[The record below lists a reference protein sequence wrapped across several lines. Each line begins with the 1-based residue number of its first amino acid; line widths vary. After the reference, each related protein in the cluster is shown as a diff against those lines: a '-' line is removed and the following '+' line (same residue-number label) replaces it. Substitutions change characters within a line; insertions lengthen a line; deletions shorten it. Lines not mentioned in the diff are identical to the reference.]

1 MLSAL
6 ARTLKPITPT
16 PLYRSLQM
24 HAGRRQANRWLNS
37 VGVFPLALKAAEQF
51 NYSVQAGPFRGLK
64 YTRSA
69 LLSRHAT
76 PALLGAYERQL
87 YPFLEAA
94 AGRCDL
100 VVDIGSA
107 EGYFAVGLARLGKRV
122 VTFDVDPH
130 ERKICQEMSKANR
143 VTDRMTI
150 QSWCSP
156 SRLAALVNGPQR
168 ALIFCDIDGGELELF
183 TPEVVS
189 AIRHCD
195 LIVEMHGADA
205 KENSAFA
212 GRFDGSV
219 QILGHPAPDPAAIE
233 RLEFLGPDAA
243 RMATEYRPFQQQ
255 WLVRE
260 RSQ

>member
-6 ARTLKPITPT
+6 ARTLKPITPG
-16 PLYRSLQM
+16 PLYRSFQM
-24 HAGRRQANRWLNS
+24 HAGRRQANRWLHNA
-37 VGVFPLALKAAEQF
+37 GVFPLALKVAEQF
-51 NYSVQAGPFRGLK
+51 NYNVQAGPFTGMK

-76 PALLGAYERQL
+76 PALLGVYERQL

-122 VTFDVDPH
+122 VTFDINPH
-130 ERKICQEMSKANR
+130 ERKICQEMSKANQ
-143 VTDRMTI
+143 VSDRITI
-150 QSWCSP
+150 ESWCSP
-156 SRLAALVNGPQR
+156 SGLAGLVKGQQR
-168 ALIFCDIDGGELELF
+168 ALIISDIEGGELELF

-189 AIRHCD
+189 GVRHCD
-195 LIVEMHGADA
+195 LIIEMHGADA
-205 KENSAFA
+205 QENSAFA
-212 GRFDGSV
+212 ARFDDTV

-233 RLEFLGPDAA
+233 RLKFLGPDAA
-243 RMATEYRPFQQQ
+243 RMATEYRPFQQ